1 MISIAED
8 AKRRYN
14 DQFYMVFYMSNS
26 VKPGRI
32 HRRVPELLKP
42 YWKMALLG
50 MIANCLYAGID
61 AGFTY
66 MMRPF
71 MDKGFVNID
80 MKFVYQIPWI
90 VLLGITLRGLMGGFG
105 GYCMTHVARSM
116 VNGLRQKVFS
126 HLIKLPAK
134 VLDSTPS
141 GQLLSKLLYDVE
153 QVSQVSADAITD
165 IVQNICLIV
174 GLFGVMLI
182 VSWQL
187 TCIFMFA
194 VPAIAF
200 IVQYTNRRIRRI
212 SRQVQQSM
220 GQVTE
225 IATEVIEGFREIRM
239 FETQDFVSQKFNDA
253 AESSRR
259 NDLKMAVSKAIN
271 VFGVQM
277 ILAIAMTIIIF
288 AAIQLAKHIT
298 MTPGTF
304 VAITAAGLQ
313 LIKPMKTLTNL
324 NATLQRGLA
333 GAESIFQL
341 LDQAIEKDGEPQS
354 LTSPILGDIEFKN
367 VYFAYEGAWVLENF
381 SMHIPAGQTIALVG
395 ASGSGKTTLIN
406 LLPRFYDIQKGQITL
421 DRIPLENW
429 NLNQLRQQYSWVS
442 QHVILFNDSIAA
454 NIAYGEQNID
464 EQRLWAAIK
473 QADAYHFIQQLP
485 EGLKTPIGENGLTLS
500 GGQRQRLALARA
512 IYKNAP
518 IFILDEATAALDNQT
533 EQHIQRALE
542 QFHHQRTMIII
553 AHRLSTI
560 QFADR
565 IFVMNQGQ
573 IVEQGT
579 HDSLLQLNGHYAN
592 LYRAQHHGQIHE
604 KTDSLV

>member
-1 MISIAED
+1 MSS
-8 AKRRYN
+8 AK
-14 DQFYMVFYMSNS
+14 M
-26 VKPGRI
+26 
-32 HRRVPELLKP
+32 HRRVFELLKP
-42 YWKMALLG
+42 YWKMAVLG
-50 MIANCLYAGID
+50 IIANCLYAGID
-61 AGFTY
+61 ASFTY

-80 MKFVYQIPWI
+80 MKFIYQIPWI
-90 VLLGITLRGLMGGFG
+90 VLLGITLRGFMGGFG

-116 VNGLRQKVFS
+116 VNGLRQKVFT
-126 HLIKLPAK
+126 HLIKLPAT

-153 QVSQVSADAITD
+153 QVAQVSADAITD
-165 IVQNICLIV
+165 IVQNICLII

-187 TCIFMFA
+187 TLIFMFA

-225 IATEVIEGFREIRM
+225 IASEVIDGFREIRM
-239 FETQDFVSQKFNDA
+239 FETQGFVSKKFNDA
-253 AESSRR
+253 AESSKRH
-259 NDLKMAVSKAIN
+259 DLKVAMSKAIN

-298 MTPGTF
+298 ITPGTF

-324 NATLQRGLA
+324 NATLQRGFA

-341 LDQAIEKDGEPQS
+341 LDKELEKDNG
-354 LTSPILGDIEFKN
+354 TSNLPAHVRGDIAFKN
-367 VYFAYEGAWVLENF
+367 VYFAYQEGQWVLENF
-381 SMHIPAGQTIALVG
+381 NMHIPAGQTIALVG

-406 LLPRFYDIQKGQITL
+406 LLPRFYDIQQGQITL
-421 DRIPLENW
+421 DDIPLENW
-429 NLNQLRQQYSWVS
+429 SLQNLRQQFSWVS

-454 NIAYGEQNID
+454 NIAYGDQNID
-464 EQRLWAAIK
+464 EERLWSAIK

-485 EGLKTPIGENGLTLS
+485 DGLQTQIGENGLTLS

-560 QFADR
+560 QFADI
-565 IFVMNQGQ
+565 IFVMNQGR
-573 IVEQGT
+573 IVEQGS
-579 HDSLLQLNGHYAN
+579 HESLLAQNGHYAN
-592 LYRAQHHGQIHE
+592 LYRAQHHGLHHE
-604 KTDSLV
+604 KTDSMV

>member
-1 MISIAED
+1 
-8 AKRRYN
+8 
-14 DQFYMVFYMSNS
+14 MVK
-26 VKPGRI
+26 KPTLSQ
-32 HRRVPELLKP
+32 RVLSLLRP
-42 YWKMALLG
+42 YWKMAVLG
-50 MIANCLYAGID
+50 IIANCLYAGID
-61 AGFTY
+61 ASFTY

-80 MKFVYQIPWI
+80 MKFIYQIPWI
-90 VLLGITLRGLMGGFG
+90 VLGGITLRGFMGGFG

-126 HLIKLPAK
+126 HLIQLPAK

-153 QVSQVSADAITD
+153 QVAQVSADVITD
-165 IVQNICLIV
+165 IVQNTCLII

-182 VSWQL
+182 ISWQL
-187 TCIFMFA
+187 TGIFMLA

-225 IATEVIEGFREIRM
+225 ITSEVIEGFREIRM
-239 FETQDFVSQKFNDA
+239 FETQDFVQDKFNQA

-259 NDLKMAVSKAIN
+259 HDLKVAMSKAIN
-271 VFGVQM
+271 VFGVQV
-277 ILAIAMTIIIF
+277 ILAMAMTVIIF

-298 MTPGTF
+298 ITPGMF
-304 VAITAAGLQ
+304 VAITAAGIQ
-313 LIKPMKTLTNL
+313 LIKPMKSLTTL
-324 NATLQRGLA
+324 NASIQRGLA
-333 GAESIFQL
+333 GADSIFQL
-341 LDQAIEKDGEPQS
+341 LDQDIERDVKKPM
-354 LTSPILGDIEFKN
+354 LTHKVKGDIQFHN
-367 VYFAYEGAWVLENF
+367 VYFAYQTDQWVLENF
-381 SMHIPAGQTIALVG
+381 NMHIPAGQTIALVG
-395 ASGSGKTTLIN
+395 SSGSGKTTLIN
-406 LLPRFYDIQKGQITL
+406 LLPRFYEIQKGEITL
-421 DRIPLENW
+421 DNIPIDQLQLQE
-429 NLNQLRQQYSWVS
+429 LRQQFSWVS
-442 QHVILFNDSIAA
+442 QHVILFNDTIAA
-454 NIAYGEQNID
+454 NIAYGIEHID
-464 EQRLWAAIK
+464 EARLWTAIE
-473 QADAYHFIQQLP
+473 QADAKDFIQQLP
-485 EGLKTPIGENGLTLS
+485 NGLHTLIGENGLTLS

-533 EQHIQRALE
+533 ELHIQRALE

-565 IFVMNQGQ
+565 IFVMKQGK
-573 IVEQGT
+573 IVETGT
-579 HDSLLQLNGHYAN
+579 HHSLLEQQGHYAS
-592 LYRAQHHGQIHE
+592 LYRAQHHGIHHE
-604 KTDSLV
+604 KQADSMA

>member
-1 MISIAED
+1 MEKKPSLTQ
-8 AKRRYN
+8 R
-14 DQFYMVFYMSNS
+14 VFA
-26 VKPGRI
+26 
-32 HRRVPELLKP
+32 LLRP

-50 MIANCLYAGID
+50 IIANCLYAGID
-61 AGFTY
+61 ASFTY

-71 MDKGFVNID
+71 MDKGFVNVD
-80 MKFVYQIPWI
+80 MKFIYQIPWI
-90 VLLGITLRGLMGGFG
+90 VLIGITLRGFMGGFG

-116 VNGLRQKVFS
+116 VNGLRKKVFS
-126 HLIKLPAK
+126 HLMALPAK

-153 QVSQVSADAITD
+153 QVAQVSADVITD
-165 IVQNICLIV
+165 IVQNTCLII

-182 VSWQL
+182 ISWQL
-187 TCIFMFA
+187 TGIFMLA

-225 IATEVIEGFREIRM
+225 ITSEVIDGFREIRM
-239 FETQDFVSQKFNDA
+239 FETQDFVQQKFNQA

-259 NDLKMAVSKAIN
+259 QDLKVAMSKAIN
-271 VFGVQM
+271 VFGVQV
-277 ILAIAMTIIIF
+277 ILAMAMTVIIF

-298 MTPGTF
+298 ITPGMF

-313 LIKPMKTLTNL
+313 LIKPMKSLTNL
-324 NATLQRGLA
+324 NASIQRGLA
-333 GAESIFQL
+333 GADSIFQL
-341 LDQAIEKDGEPQS
+341 LDQALEKDIKQ
-354 LTSPILGDIEFKN
+354 PILQNPIKGNIQFEN
-367 VYFAYEGAWVLENF
+367 VYFAYQDEQWVLENF
-381 SMHIPAGQTIALVG
+381 NIQIPAGQTIALVG

-406 LLPRFYDIQKGQITL
+406 LLPRFYEIQKGQITL
-421 DRIPLENW
+421 DDIPISQLQLQE
-429 NLNQLRQQYSWVS
+429 LRQQFSWVS
-442 QHVILFNDSIAA
+442 QHVILFNDTIAA
-454 NIAYGEQNID
+454 NIAYGIDNID
-464 EQRLWAAIK
+464 EERLWTAIE
-473 QADAYHFIQQLP
+473 QADAKDFIQQLP
-485 EGLKTPIGENGLTLS
+485 DGLQTRIGENGLTLS

-533 EQHIQRALE
+533 EQHIQRALL

-565 IFVMNQGQ
+565 IFVMHKGK
-573 IVEQGT
+573 IVESGT
-579 HDSLLQLNGHYAN
+579 HQSLLEQKGHYAN
-592 LYRAQHHGQIHE
+592 LYRAQHHGIVHEE
-604 KTDSLV
+604 KTESLA

>member
-1 MISIAED
+1 MSS
-8 AKRRYN
+8 AK
-14 DQFYMVFYMSNS
+14 M
-26 VKPGRI
+26 
-32 HRRVPELLKP
+32 HRRVFELLKP
-42 YWKMALLG
+42 YWKMAVLG
-50 MIANCLYAGID
+50 IIANCLYAGID
-61 AGFTY
+61 ASFTY

-80 MKFVYQIPWI
+80 MKFIYQIPWI
-90 VLLGITLRGLMGGFG
+90 VLLGITLRGFMGGFG

-126 HLIKLPAK
+126 HLIKLPAT

-153 QVSQVSADAITD
+153 QVAQVSADAITD
-165 IVQNICLIV
+165 IVQNICLII

-187 TCIFMFA
+187 TLIFMFA

-225 IATEVIEGFREIRM
+225 IASEVIDGFREIRM
-239 FETQDFVSQKFNDA
+239 FETQGFVSKKFNDA

-259 NDLKMAVSKAIN
+259 HDLKVAMSKAIN

-298 MTPGTF
+298 ITPGTF

-324 NATLQRGLA
+324 NATLQRGFA

-341 LDQAIEKDGEPQS
+341 LDKELEKDNG
-354 LTSPILGDIEFKN
+354 TSTLPAHVRGDIAFKN
-367 VYFAYEGAWVLENF
+367 VYFAYQEGQWVLENF
-381 SMHIPAGQTIALVG
+381 NMHIPAGQTIALVG

-406 LLPRFYDIQKGQITL
+406 LLPRFYDIQQGQITL
-421 DRIPLENW
+421 DDMPLENW
-429 NLNQLRQQYSWVS
+429 SLQNLRQQFSWVS
-442 QHVILFNDSIAA
+442 QHVILFNDTIAA
-454 NIAYGEQNID
+454 NIAYGDQNID
-464 EQRLWAAIK
+464 EERLWSAIK

-485 EGLKTPIGENGLTLS
+485 DGLQTQIGENGLTLS

-560 QFADR
+560 QFADI
-565 IFVMNQGQ
+565 IFVMNQGR
-573 IVEQGT
+573 IVEQGS
-579 HDSLLQLNGHYAN
+579 HESLLAQNGHYAN
-592 LYRAQHHGQIHE
+592 LYRAQHHGLHHE
-604 KTDSLV
+604 KTDSMV

>member
-1 MISIAED
+1 
-8 AKRRYN
+8 
-14 DQFYMVFYMSNS
+14 MSS
-26 VKPGRI
+26 TVKSPALSN
-32 HRRVPELLKP
+32 RVVALLKP

-50 MIANCLYAGID
+50 IIANCLYAGID
-61 AGFTY
+61 ASFTY

-71 MDKGFVNID
+71 MDKGFVHVD
-80 MKFVYQIPWI
+80 MKFIYQIPWI
-90 VLLGITLRGLMGGFG
+90 VLTGITLRGLMGGFG

-116 VNGLRQKVFS
+116 VNGLRQKVFQ
-126 HLIKLPAK
+126 HLIHLPAK

-165 IVQNICLIV
+165 IVQNICLII

-187 TCIFMFA
+187 TLIFMLA

-212 SRQVQQSM
+212 SRKAQQSM
-220 GQVTE
+220 GEVTE
-225 IATEVIEGFREIRM
+225 IASEVIEGFREIRM
-239 FETQDFVSQKFNDA
+239 FETQEYVSEKFNHA

-259 NDLKMAVSKAIN
+259 HDLKAAMSKAIN

-277 ILAIAMTIIIF
+277 ILAIAMTVIIF

-298 MTPGTF
+298 ITPGTF

-313 LIKPMKTLTNL
+313 LIKPMKTLTTL
-324 NATLQRGLA
+324 NATLQRGFA

-341 LDQAIEKDGEPQS
+341 LDQDLEKDLVAKES
-354 LTSPILGDIEFKN
+354 LAAVQGDIEFKN
-367 VYFAYEGAWVLENF
+367 VYFAYQGENWVLEDFN
-381 SMHIPAGQTIALVG
+381 MHIPAGRTIALVG
-395 ASGSGKTTLIN
+395 SSGSGKTTLIN
-406 LLPRFYDIQKGQITL
+406 LLPRFYDIQQGQITL
-421 DRIPLENW
+421 DKLPIDKLS
-429 NLNQLRQQYSWVS
+429 LQQLRQQFSWVS
-442 QHVILFNDSIAA
+442 QHVILFNDTIAS
-454 NIAYGEQNID
+454 NIAYGDKNID
-464 EQRLWAAIK
+464 EQRLLNAMQ
-473 QADAYHFIQQLP
+473 QADAYDFIQQLP
-485 EGLKTPIGENGLTLS
+485 DGLQTIIGENGLTLS

-518 IFILDEATAALDNQT
+518 VFILDEATAALDNQT

-560 QFADR
+560 QFADT
-565 IFVMNQGQ
+565 IFVMKQGK
-573 IVEQGT
+573 IVEQGS
-579 HDSLLQLNGHYAN
+579 HQALLDKNGHYAK
-592 LYRAQHHGQIHE
+592 LYRAQHLSASHE
-604 KTDSLV
+604 ETSDTLA

>member
-1 MISIAED
+1 MSS
-8 AKRRYN
+8 AK
-14 DQFYMVFYMSNS
+14 M
-26 VKPGRI
+26 
-32 HRRVPELLKP
+32 HRRVFELLKP
-42 YWKMALLG
+42 YWKMAVLG
-50 MIANCLYAGID
+50 IIANCLYAGID
-61 AGFTY
+61 ASFTY

-80 MKFVYQIPWI
+80 MKFIYQIPWI
-90 VLLGITLRGLMGGFG
+90 VLLGITLRGFMGGFG

-116 VNGLRQKVFS
+116 VNGLRQKVFT
-126 HLIKLPAK
+126 HLIKLPAT

-153 QVSQVSADAITD
+153 QVAQVSADAITD
-165 IVQNICLIV
+165 IVQNICLII

-187 TCIFMFA
+187 TLIFMFA

-225 IATEVIEGFREIRM
+225 IASEVIDGFREIRM
-239 FETQDFVSQKFNDA
+239 FETQGFVSKKFNDA
-253 AESSRR
+253 AESSKRH
-259 NDLKMAVSKAIN
+259 DLKVAMSKAIN

-298 MTPGTF
+298 ITPGTF

-324 NATLQRGLA
+324 NATLQRGFA

-341 LDQAIEKDGEPQS
+341 LDKELEKDNG
-354 LTSPILGDIEFKN
+354 TSNLPAHVRGDIAFKN
-367 VYFAYEGAWVLENF
+367 VYFAYQEGHWVLENF
-381 SMHIPAGQTIALVG
+381 NMHIPAGQTIALVG

-406 LLPRFYDIQKGQITL
+406 LLPRFYDIQQGQITL
-421 DRIPLENW
+421 DDIPLENW
-429 NLNQLRQQYSWVS
+429 SLQNLRQQFSWVS

-454 NIAYGEQNID
+454 NIAYGDQNID
-464 EQRLWAAIK
+464 EERLWSAIK

-485 EGLKTPIGENGLTLS
+485 DGLQTQIGENGLTLS

-560 QFADR
+560 QFADI
-565 IFVMNQGQ
+565 IFVMNQGR
-573 IVEQGT
+573 IVEQGS
-579 HDSLLQLNGHYAN
+579 HESLLAQNGHYAN
-592 LYRAQHHGQIHE
+592 LYRAQHHGLHHE
-604 KTDSLV
+604 KTDSMV